1 MRGLRQNVEG
11 WALMAAKIGGDGD
24 EPIADINIV
33 PFVDIILVVLI
44 IFMITTPFI
53 VKPSIN
59 IHLPKAASGTDT
71 TPSQLTV
78 TVTADGQALLNG
90 KVASDEEISQFAK
103 SSIEAKPDMQA
114 IISADKD
121 VPHGRVIGVID
132 LIKTAGISKFAI
144 TIDKK

>member
-1 MRGLRQNVEG
+1 
-11 WALMAAKIGGDGD
+11 MAAKINGSGDD
-24 EPIADINIV
+24 QPIADINIV

-59 IHLPKAASGTDT
+59 INLPKAASGEDT

-78 TVTADGQALLNG
+78 SISSDGKVLLNG
-90 KVASDEEISQFAK
+90 KAASDDDITAFAK
-103 SSIEAKPDMQA
+103 DSLNKKPDTQA

-132 LIKTAGISKFAI
+132 LIKTAGISRFAI
-144 TIDKK
+144 TIDKKK

>member
-1 MRGLRQNVEG
+1 
-11 WALMAAKIGGDGD
+11 MAAKTTGDND
-24 EPIADINIV
+24 DAIADINIV

-59 IHLPKAASGTDT
+59 INLPKAASGQET
-71 TPSQLTV
+71 TPSQMNIS
-78 TVTADGQALLNG
+78 VTADGKALLNG
-90 KVASDEEISQFAK
+90 KEATDAEITAFAK
-103 SSIEAKPDMQA
+103 QSIEAKPEIQA

-121 VPHGRVIGVID
+121 VSHGRVITVID
-132 LIKTAGISKFAI
+132 LVKSAGITKFAI

>member
-1 MRGLRQNVEG
+1 
-11 WALMAAKIGGDGD
+11 MAAKIGGDND

-59 IHLPKAASGTDT
+59 INLPKAASGEET
-71 TPSQLTV
+71 TPSQLTI
-78 TVTADGQALLNG
+78 TVTADGRAILNG
-90 KVASDEEISQFAK
+90 KEVVDAEISEFAK
-103 SSIEAKPDMQA
+103 SSVASKPDIQA

-121 VPHGRVIGVID
+121 VPHGRVITVID
-132 LIKTAGISKFAI
+132 LVKTAGISRFAI

>member
-1 MRGLRQNVEG
+1 
-11 WALMAAKIGGDGD
+11 MAAKIGGDND
-24 EPIADINIV
+24 DPIADINIV

-53 VKPSIN
+53 LKPSIN
-59 IHLPKAASGTDT
+59 INLPKAASGQDT
-71 TPSQLTV
+71 TPSELTI
-78 TVTADGQALLNG
+78 TIAADGKTLLNG
-90 KVASDEEISQFAK
+90 KPASDDEISEFARSALAK
-103 SSIEAKPDMQA
+103 STETQA

-132 LIKTAGISKFAI
+132 VVKTAGITKFAI

>member
-1 MRGLRQNVEG
+1 
-11 WALMAAKIGGDGD
+11 MAAKLSGDSD
-24 EPIADINIV
+24 EAIAEINIV

-59 IHLPKAASGTDT
+59 INLPKAASGQETA
-71 TPSQLTV
+71 PSQLTLSI
-78 TVTADGQALLNG
+78 TANGQALLNG
-90 KVASDEEISQFAK
+90 KAASDEEITAFAK
-103 SSIEAKPDMQA
+103 SSIASKPEMQA

-121 VPHGRVIGVID
+121 VPHGRVITVID
-132 LIKTAGISKFAI
+132 LVKSAGITKFAI